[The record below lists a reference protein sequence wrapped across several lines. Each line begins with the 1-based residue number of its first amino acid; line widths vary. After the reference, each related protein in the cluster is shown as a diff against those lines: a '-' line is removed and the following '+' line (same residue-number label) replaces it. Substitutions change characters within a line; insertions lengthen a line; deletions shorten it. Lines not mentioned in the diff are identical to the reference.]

1 MNSKYKILL
10 IALLLGSC
18 ATKKDAGLEKV
29 QQVSSDTKAEVKVN
43 LDSVCSAKGRRVPLI
58 GEAESVSVD
67 GVGSFK
73 SRIDTGAKT
82 VSVNAK
88 NIKKYLKGG
97 EDYVSFTLVSDAGKS
112 KFFNR
117 KVQKIGKIKS
127 ASNKQERYFVLLD
140 LIVEGKKIEVLVN
153 LNDRSRM
160 EYKLLIGRNLLRG
173 NYSVDSGSKDYFKTR
188 KLVDKS
194 AFENT
199 DCSSYKKLIEIG
211 TLENIKVDKKYSLK
225 TRIDT
230 GAARTSID
238 GYDIKEFKKGK
249 KKYIRFKTRND
260 QNKVITV
267 EKPMLGKVPVTS
279 ATHSKPIMRYL
290 VSYKLTLG
298 NKTKSFKVSL
308 ADRKNLKYKLLIG
321 RDFINNVYEVDTSK
335 TYIFKK

>member
-1 MNSKYKILL
+1 MTNKYKIFL
-10 IALLLGSC
+10 ISLLLSSC
-18 ATKKDAGLEKV
+18 ATNDQKKMEDNQGKNASQKETSDC
-29 QQVSSDTKAEVKVN
+29 SSDRE
-43 LDSVCSAKGRRVPLI
+43 VPLI
-58 GEAESVSVD
+58 GEAEHIVIS
-67 GVGSFK
+67 GVGSFN

-88 NIKKYLKGG
+88 NIKKYIKGG
-97 EDYVSFTLVSDAGKS
+97 EDHVSFTLVSDDGKS

-140 LIVEGKKIEVLVN
+140 LIVEGNKIEVLAN

-173 NYSVDSGSKDYFKTR
+173 HYSVDSGNKDYFIKRQAAKT
-188 KLVDKS
+188 KNECLDPKQ
-194 AFENT
+194 F
-199 DCSSYKKLIEIG
+199 IEIG
-211 TLENIKVDKKYSLK
+211 TLENIKIDKKYVLK

-230 GAARTSID
+230 GAARTSIH

-249 KKYIRFKTRND
+249 KKYLRFKTHD
-260 QNKVITV
+260 DKGKLITV
-267 EKPMLGKVPVTS
+267 EKKMLGKVPVTS

-290 VSYKLTLG
+290 VSYQLTLG

-308 ADRKNLKYKLLIG
+308 ADRRKLKYKLLIG